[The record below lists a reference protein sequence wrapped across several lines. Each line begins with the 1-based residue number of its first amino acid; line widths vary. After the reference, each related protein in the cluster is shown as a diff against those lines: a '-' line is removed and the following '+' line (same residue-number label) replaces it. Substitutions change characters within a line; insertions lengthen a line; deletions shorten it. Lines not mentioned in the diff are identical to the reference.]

1 MNKVLVETTLDAI
14 DINHIIAKGA
24 CAHQLGEVKC
34 VTDVTDKSEPVLDS
48 NKTEQ
53 DMKSKT
59 LILCHLITSNPQVEV
74 TAHQITSLTKKLYK
88 GLEE

>member
-24 CAHQLGEVKC
+24 CTHQLGEVKC
-34 VTDVTDKSEPVLDS
+34 VTDVTDKSEPMIAS
-48 NKTEQ
+48 NKIEQ
-53 DMKSKT
+53 DMNSKT
-59 LILCHLITSNPQVEV
+59 KILCQLLVSNPQVEV